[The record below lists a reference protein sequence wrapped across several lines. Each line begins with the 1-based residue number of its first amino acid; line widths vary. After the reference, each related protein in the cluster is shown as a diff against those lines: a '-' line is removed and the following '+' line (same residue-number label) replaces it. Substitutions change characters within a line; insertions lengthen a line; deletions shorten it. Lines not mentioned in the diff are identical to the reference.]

1 MILGDGVSAWQ
12 ERANGKKGFISPVFQ
27 TSKNVS
33 NMQLINPLVGDSQGA
48 PARRMKTKK
57 NCRENVRPTQSLQ
70 S

>member
-1 MILGDGVSAWQ
+1 
-12 ERANGKKGFISPVFQ
+12 
-27 TSKNVS
+27 
-33 NMQLINPLVGDSQGA
+33 MQLINPLVGDSQGA